1 MGKTKIKIHLE
12 GEGRIIIEIEI
23 YKFLS
28 EIRKDLLD
36 VVKFPFIFLDDD
48 DNEIPKEKESK
59 TKLKD
64 ILDGKNLTLK
74 KIDEKIMLGRK
85 IGDKNG
91 LDFYLYPQIN
101 LTNEEKDK
109 SLNIMIL
116 GETGVGK
123 STWLHSLINY
133 IQNIQF
139 EENNRYFIL

>member
-23 YKFLS
+23 
-28 EIRKDLLD
+28 RKDLLD
-36 VVKFPFIFLDDD
+36 VVKFPFIFVDDD
-48 DNEIPKEKESK
+48 DNEIPKEKESA

-64 ILDGKNLTLK
+64 ILGRKNLTLK

-85 IGDKNG
+85 IESKNR

-139 EENNRYFIL
+139 EENNRYFI

>member
-23 YKFLS
+23 
-28 EIRKDLLD
+28 RKDLLD
-36 VVKFPFIFLDDD
+36 VVKFPFIFVDDD
-48 DNEIPKEKESK
+48 DIEIPKEKEST

-91 LDFYLYPQIN
+91 LDFYLYSQIN
-101 LTNEEKDK
+101 LTKVEKDK

-123 STWLHSLINY
+123 ST
-133 IQNIQF
+133 
-139 EENNRYFIL
+139 